1 MFVMSAPYIFRIF
14 GLIGLVALV
23 GCATGY
29 QPQSF
34 TGGYSEFLTAPDEA
48 VITFHG
54 NGYTSGERVV
64 EMTGLRCAEVTLSH
78 GYRYFVV
85 TNATDMSR
93 QSSFTTSGY
102 AHTYGTATAFGN
114 FATGSATTTIT
125 PPQTFNIY
133 KPAVMASIR
142 MSNDEKALEP
152 LGMVI
157 NGQKARPKDAA
168 FLRASLRQA
177 LGLGNG

>member
-1 MFVMSAPYIFRIF
+1 MDYSLLWRSCILLASV
-14 GLIGLVALV
+14 VLV
-23 GCATGY
+23 GCQTAY

-48 VITFHG
+48 VITFRG
-54 NGYTSGERVV
+54 NGYTAAERVV
-64 EMTGLRCAEVTLSH
+64 EMTALRCAEVTLAH
-78 GYRYFVV
+78 GYRYFVGTSV
-85 TNATDMSR
+85 SDLSR
-93 QSSFTTSGY
+93 QSSFTTPGV
-102 AHTYGTATAFGN
+102 ANTYGTATAFGN
-114 FATGSATTTIT
+114 FATGTATTTIT

-133 KPAVMASIR
+133 KPAVMISIK
-142 MSNDEKALEP
+142 MSNDEKSLVP

-157 NGQKARPKDAA
+157 NGQKATPRDAA